1 MKNCQIQILIS
12 RHFFED
18 NILKST
24 DDDITKIKTHK
35 KAKTNTN
42 YIEAEAQQ
50 PTHNSK
56 TISMEPIFTNEY
68 IFKKSLWKDPLL
80 CRRSSLNQ
88 FLNLVLFLLK
98 ESLLEFVFDSQT
110 GTQFPK

>member
-42 YIEAEAQQ
+42 YIEAKAQQ
-50 PTHNSK
+50 PAHNSK
-56 TISMEPIFTNEY
+56 TIPIKSIFMNEY
-68 IFKKSLWKDPLL
+68 IFYKV
-80 CRRSSLNQ
+80 
-88 FLNLVLFLLK
+88 LV
-98 ESLLEFVFDSQT
+98 EGSASM
-110 GTQFPK
+110 